1 MSITGFRVKGIVE
14 KYDYNSLDNLPG
26 ATTDEEIMDVMTEME
41 LIEPVSL
48 LDGSILISNKNEIYS
63 L

>member
-1 MSITGFRVKGIVE
+1 MSIKGFKVKGKTE
-14 KYDYNSLDNLPG
+14 RYDYNSLDNLPE
-26 ATTDEEIMDVMTEME
+26 AATDEEIMDALTEME

-48 LDGSILISNKNEIYS
+48 SDGSILISNKNEIYS